1 MKKHA
6 AIVAERHIVLTRRYI
21 CRAIFAIL
29 FLIFSGCATA
39 PRQPVTIKHEKTS
52 SRGDAAVPH
61 QEERKEP
68 ADQSIA
74 ALAALLKSR
83 NIISAEEAARLTGK
97 SATQG
102 AGEKERMEKT
112 ASNAIGEINKG
123 LREQAMSEDKKASPG
138 EIEKEGTG
146 AAAPEWSER
155 VRFGGDIR
163 LRSKNDRLSKE
174 PAAVVQTAEPVAT
187 EKEKKPSGSDAVASD
202 QQHPKGPADQ
212 GIAALVDLLKN
223 KNVISAEEAS
233 RLTAQ
238 SPSPVGGQGIAV
250 SSEASEQERIEKIT
264 ARAIEQVMTNIQD
277 QVKKQVREELA
288 KEMKE
293 HEKERIE
300 AITASVTEG
309 IKKSLPEQV
318 KGEVRGELPGKMTEK
333 EQGEKITTSVTD
345 ELKKDVQEQ
354 VKSQV
359 KEEVAKEL
367 KEAGLVGTVAEWIKR
382 ISIDG
387 DLRLRY
393 QGNFYADDNAL
404 LLNPSNPTQLLNTT
418 EDQNRFKL
426 RARLGLTARITDEVE
441 TRLRIST
448 GTTSNPVSENI
459 TLGNYENNYGVV
471 LDLAYLR
478 WKPLPNLSLWGGRM
492 PNPFFF
498 TRDFVW
504 WRDLAFDG
512 ISVNYTQD
520 LGKRFA
526 VFANGLASPV
536 QAIASESWS
545 KWLFGGQI
553 GVKHEPWPDLTYRIA
568 AAYYD
573 YINISGKFNNP
584 LGPANENDSTAPQF
598 QQKGNTLININALFP
613 PGTQP
618 ILTALAANFRLMD
631 FTGDLEIGFW
641 KPVYI
646 TLSGDYV
653 RNVGFDRSKVA
664 LRTGVN
670 NKENDGYQVGLSVGK
685 KQFLKFGDW
694 ELFAYYKRLEA
705 DAALDA
711 FTDPDFHAGG
721 TNAKGWVLGGSLG
734 LYKNIWLT
742 ARWMTADEISG
753 PPLAI
758 DTIQVDLNVRF

>member
-202 QQHPKGPADQ
+202 QHHPKGPADQ